1 MGAQRYE
8 KFLHY
13 TNYSEKFC
21 FFRRVMTRLCPTQ
34 VANSQSVCR
43 ELLSRAVF
51 AIIFS
56 HVSPTRQNHSFYPL
70 AKGLIRGRFSG
81 VVQGKLSGKDRG
93 HFRAACSAMA
103 AGISYTLYI
112 GSGKYHGTGI
122 SCSQVITHQRL
133 HIISSRAIT
142 WAGIFKV
149 APDTPDT
156 PTPLHAKAQKKR
168 GNRNGLPRSIY
179 MSLRLAEECHQHTG
193 CNG

>member
-1 MGAQRYE
+1 MLFQRV
-8 KFLHY
+8 
-13 TNYSEKFC
+13 S
-21 FFRRVMTRLCPTQ
+21 TRLCPTQ

-56 HVSPTRQNHSFYPL
+56 HVSPTRQNRSFYPL

-81 VVQGKLSGKDRG
+81 VVRG
-93 HFRAACSAMA
+93 SFRAACSAMA
-103 AGISYTLYI
+103 AGISYTLYV

-133 HIISSRAIT
+133 YDISDRAIT

-149 APDTPDT
+149 APDTPRPFT
-156 PTPLHAKAQKKR
+156 PKHKKAWQPI
-168 GNRNGLPRSIY
+168 GLPRSIY
-179 MSLRLAEECHQHTG
+179 VLAISRGMPSAYRLQRLNLPRRPHWDPWRA
-193 CNG
+193 